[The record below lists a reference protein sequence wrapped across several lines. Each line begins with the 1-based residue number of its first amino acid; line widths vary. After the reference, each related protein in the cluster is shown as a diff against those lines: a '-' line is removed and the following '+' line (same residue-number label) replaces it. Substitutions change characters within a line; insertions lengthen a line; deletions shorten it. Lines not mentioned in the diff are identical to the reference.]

1 MKGRRGGGEEG
12 RRGARGGRGGGEIVQ
27 SPLTNLT
34 FLSFS
39 LSHYLFFPLLLL
51 LFTTLQD
58 IPQKMVWPLRLYRSE
73 DLQDNE
79 VTVRAKEEKEKIEGR
94 DEKRTTTEYTC
105 TNSFLSFSFICFS
118 FLFFS
123 SLSFLF
129 FCFSI
134 PPTCTV
140 I

>member
-1 MKGRRGGGEEG
+1 M
-12 RRGARGGRGGGEIVQ
+12 Q

-39 LSHYLFFPLLLL
+39 LSHYFFFPLLL

-94 DEKRTTTEYTC
+94 GAKR
-105 TNSFLSFSFICFS
+105 
-118 FLFFS
+118 
-123 SLSFLF
+123 
-129 FCFSI
+129 
-134 PPTCTV
+134 
-140 I
+140 